1 VSVLELSAVS
11 YAYPGEPDALRDVTL
26 TVEPGEFVVVSGGS
40 GSGKSTLLRAACG
53 LVPHFHG
60 GIFSGRLRCAG
71 LDTRDRKS
79 TRLNSSHRIQY
90 RMPSSA

>member
-1 VSVLELSAVS
+1 MSVLELTGVS

-26 TVEPGEFVVVSGGS
+26 SVEPGEFVIVSGGS

-60 GIFSGRLRCAG
+60 GTFAGTLRCAG
-71 LDTRDRKS
+71 LDVRSAATATKEELAPFSNSRRTR
-79 TRLNSSHRIQY
+79 
-90 RMPSSA
+90 